1 MTPRPSESDWRD
13 RQCLNCGHT
22 LQGPWCHH
30 CGQPVKGMVRH
41 FTSIIGDVA
50 DTLFEYDGRIWRTLV
65 PLYFRPGQITCDF
78 VAGRRMRYVLPF
90 RLFFVLSVVTF
101 LMLQF
106 VFVPRGIGFTLS
118 GNSAFNQLDTRE
130 AVLSERD
137 QALSEL
143 QQTLQA
149 LEADPLTRSGAA
161 GVRTAMTAVYRD
173 ANRRLE
179 ELGHEPE
186 ALPENARGSDL
197 PVAESGTMP
206 WVAGEEEIDLAWL
219 PPWAND
225 QLNTW
230 AQRAAT
236 NIERAGED
244 PSRLT
249 REMFN
254 LLPIVLFVLMPVF
267 ALMLKCFYIFSGRLY
282 MEHLI
287 VALHSHSFLFLGI
300 LMSGLVALLA
310 NALAEVAI
318 AGAMLNVLFQLSL
331 AWLLLYLLLMQ
342 KKVYAQGWGVTVFK
356 YFVLGTLYSV
366 LVVIGV
372 VLAAVI
378 SLIIM

>member
-1 MTPRPSESDWRD
+1 MAPRYPDSDWRD
-13 RQCLNCGHT
+13 RQCLNCGHM

-65 PLYFRPGQITCDF
+65 PLYFRPGRITCDF
-78 VAGRRMRYVLPF
+78 IAGRRMRYVLPF

-106 VFVPRGIGFTLS
+106 VFMPQGVGFNLTGS
-118 GNSAFNQLDTRE
+118 SSFADLDTRD
-130 AVLSERD
+130 AVISERD
-137 QALSEL
+137 EAISEL
-143 QQTLQA
+143 EQTLRSM
-149 LEADPLTRSGAA
+149 EADPLTRSAA
-161 GVRTAMTAVYRD
+161 GGVRTAIAAVYQD

-179 ELGHEPE
+179 ELGFEPE
-186 ALPENARGSDL
+186 ELPENVRASRVTPPDPGFWI
-197 PVAESGTMP
+197 P
-206 WVAGEEEIDLAWL
+206 GEQEIDLAWL
-219 PPWAND
+219 PRRAND
-225 QLNTW
+225 QLNIW

-254 LLPIVLFVLMPVF
+254 LLPVVLFVLMPVF
-267 ALMLKCFYIFSGRLY
+267 ALLLKCFYILSGRLY

-300 LMSGLVALLA
+300 LISGLLALLG
-310 NALAEVAI
+310 NVLADVAV
-318 AGAMLNVLFQLSL
+318 AGALLNFLFQISL

-342 KKVYAQGWGVTVFK
+342 KRVYGQGWGITVFK
-356 YFVLGTLYSV
+356 YFALGSLYSV
-366 LVVIGV
+366 LIVLGVIS
-372 VLAAVI
+372 AAVI
-378 SLIIM
+378 SLVIM